1 MRETGADTSLG
12 KRIQSMRGER
22 KMTCA
27 ELARTVGVS
36 RSLIS
41 QIEHDTANPSIE
53 TLRRVAAALGVP
65 IAALFEESA
74 VRQNLVVRKDERKT
88 LRVPKSKLVYQ
99 LLTPD
104 LNRKIEFIWIEL
116 DPGEKGPKTPFAHD
130 GEECAI
136 LLQGELHVWV
146 NGEEHVLRE
155 GDSISFDS
163 GLPHA
168 LANLGTEKAVMITA
182 ITPPSF

>member
-1 MRETGADTSLG
+1 MRQGGANNSLG
-12 KRIQSMRGER
+12 KRIQAVREDR

-27 ELARTVGVS
+27 DLARAIGAS

-41 QIEHDTANPSIE
+41 QIERDTANPSIE
-53 TLRRVAAALGVP
+53 TLRRIAAALRVP
-65 IAALFEESA
+65 IAVLFEEGPIQQ
-74 VRQNLVVRKDERKT
+74 RLVVRKDERKT

-104 LNRKIEFIWIEL
+104 LNRRIEFIWIEL
-116 DPGEKGPKTPFAHD
+116 EPGEKGPKMPFAHE
-130 GEECAI
+130 GEECA
-136 LLQGELHVWV
+136 LVLQGELHVWV
-146 NGEEHVLRE
+146 DGEEHVLRE

-168 LANLGTEKAVMITA
+168 LANLGSEKAVMVTA